1 MKIFSHHCF
10 AAPVNK
16 AAVYRDPE
24 QRVRELSRLLPL
36 WPAEIA
42 DGSLSGRRRLVGL
55 MERALRAERARGQS
69 GHWAY
74 DLSRHAALHR
84 AWVIEREALRRL
96 ARGGTSSPS
105 SSSAE

>member
-1 MKIFSHHCF
+1 MKIFSHHCI
-10 AAPVNK
+10 AAPGNK
-16 AAVYRDPE
+16 SAVYRDPE

-36 WPAEIA
+36 WPAEIE

-74 DLSRHAALHR
+74 DLSRHAARLTDP
-84 AWVIEREALRRL
+84 AFACDALSRKL
-96 ARGGTSSPS
+96 SSQNDG
-105 SSSAE
+105 